1 MRRRQFLK
9 LLGLSGGAAAA
20 SGVAVQVAKAAS
32 GARIASNPAAVGV
45 LHDSTL
51 CIGCRRCEEAC
62 ARVNNRPA
70 PSRPFDDLS
79 VLDKKRRTSVASY
92 TVVNK
97 YPAQANAKPVFRK
110 QQCNHCQEP
119 ACASACFVKA
129 FIKNPDGSVTYDPSL
144 CVGCRYCM
152 IACPFNVPAYD
163 YDKVLN
169 PLVHKCTL
177 CAPRL
182 KEGRQP
188 GCSESCPTG
197 ALLFGRRHELLLLAK
212 DRIAKEP
219 GRYVNHIY
227 GEREMGGT
235 SWLYLSPV
243 PHKNLGQPELGTAS
257 APELTAGALA
267 SVPMVAGLWP
277 VLLTGA
283 YAISKRKEKVSQ
295 EEREA
300 AVTQAL
306 AEAKDKADAALK
318 TALAKAEKD
327 KDGALAKAAKEQ
339 ETALAAAAAAAKEE
353 AEKALEEQRAALTA
367 ELTVELAAKAK
378 PKAAPK
384 TASKTAGDA
393 KAAKK
398 PAPKKST
405 PKKPGED
412 A

>member
-1 MRRRQFLK
+1 MHRRQFLK
-9 LLGLSGGAAAA
+9 LLGLTGGAATLSGMAA
-20 SGVAVQVAKAAS
+20 GAGVAHAAS
-32 GARIASNPAAVGV
+32 GAGVAPSPAAVGV
-45 LHDSTL
+45 LHDSSL

-62 ARVNNRPA
+62 ATVNNRPA
-70 PSRPFDDLS
+70 PATPFDDLS
-79 VLDKKRRTSVASY
+79 VLDKKRRPSVDSY

-97 YPAQANAKPVFRK
+97 YSPEAAPRAVYRK

-129 FIKNPDGSVTYDPSL
+129 FTKNPDGSVTYDPSL

-163 YDKVLN
+163 YDKVIN

-182 KEGRQP
+182 KEGKEP
-188 GCSESCPTG
+188 GCVESCPTG
-197 ALLFGRRHELLLLAK
+197 ALLFGKRAALLLLAK
-212 DRIAKEP
+212 ERIAKEP

-235 SWLYLSPV
+235 NWLYISPV
-243 PHKNLGQPELGTAS
+243 PHKALGQPELATTS

-283 YAISKRKEKVSQ
+283 YAISKRKEKVAA

-300 AVTQAL
+300 AVAQAL
-306 AEAKDKADAALK
+306 AEARDKADAALK
-318 TALAKAEKD
+318 TALGKAEKD
-327 KDGALAKAAKEQ
+327 KDSALAKAAKEQ
-339 ETALAAAAAAAKEE
+339 EALLAAELAKAKEE
-353 AEKALEEQRAALTA
+353 AAKELEEKLSALA
-367 ELTVELAAKAK
+367 PKAK
-378 PKAAPK
+378 
-384 TASKTAGDA
+384 TVNAGA
-393 KAAKK
+393 KAATAKK
-398 PAPKKST
+398 TAATPTSPKKST
-405 PKKPGED
+405 GKKSEED